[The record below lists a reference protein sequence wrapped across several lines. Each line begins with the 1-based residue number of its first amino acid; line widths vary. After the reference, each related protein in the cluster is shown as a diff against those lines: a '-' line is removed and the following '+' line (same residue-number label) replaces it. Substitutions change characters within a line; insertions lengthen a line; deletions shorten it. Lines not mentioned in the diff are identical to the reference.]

1 MKKLVAATI
10 ALAALLAGPAMAADM
25 RVLKAPAP
33 KEPPFVV
40 YSWTGFYIGI
50 QGGGGWSSVTQT
62 DPRPFSSDRYQGTG
76 GMIGGTVGFNVQ
88 WDYVVLGLEADGGST
103 WIKDATIGTNPLFG
117 NCGGAPPRCFSNLK
131 SLATFRGRAGV
142 AMDNVLPYLTG
153 GLAVG
158 SLHGEEGDVAANG
171 AFGSGTATVVGWTA
185 GIGIEAMFTRNWSGK
200 AEYLYADFGNRVI
213 FNDTVG
219 GATLPES
226 LRFTAHL
233 LRVGL
238 NYRFGQ

>member
-171 AFGSGTATVVGWTA
+171 AWSDGLPASASKQCLLATGQERPNICTPISATASSLMIPSVA
-185 GIGIEAMFTRNWSGK
+185 RRFLK
-200 AEYLYADFGNRVI
+200 ASDL
-213 FNDTVG
+213 
-219 GATLPES
+219 LPIS
-226 LRFTAHL
+226 CASA
-233 LRVGL
+233 
-238 NYRFGQ
+238 